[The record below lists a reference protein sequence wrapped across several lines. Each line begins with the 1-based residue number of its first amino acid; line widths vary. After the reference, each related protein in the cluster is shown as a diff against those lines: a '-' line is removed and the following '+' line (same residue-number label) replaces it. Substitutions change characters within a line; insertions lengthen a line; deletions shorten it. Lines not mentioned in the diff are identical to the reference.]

1 MGEQG
6 IEYADKL
13 YKQAQRTHRI
23 VQNLLSFARQHK
35 PERVPVQLNQ
45 ALEETLALRDYDL
58 RMHNIRVHMDIAEN
72 LPVTSADPHQLQ
84 QVFLNMVNNAVDAIL
99 EHSSEGDLW
108 VRTGINGDLLFIEFT
123 DSGPGVKDASRVFD
137 PFYTTKPVGKG
148 TGLGL
153 SICYGIITEHGG
165 TIRVRNIPT
174 RGASFTIELPHQPIP
189 ALSFSTSGQKSPSGK
204 DGRILL
210 VDHDDSVLEAVGTIL
225 RGRNHLV
232 HTARDIHEACAF
244 LEKKEF
250 DLVIADLQV
259 SEGSSGEGISDWL
272 AQHRPALN
280 HRLIWM
286 CALAP
291 SSGGAG
297 EKTAGRGRPILQK
310 PFKASDLLAAVDE
323 MLLNNIQAAAI
334 DR

>member
-1 MGEQG
+1 M
-6 IEYADKL
+6 L
-13 YKQAQRTHRI
+13 R
-23 VQNLLSFARQHK
+23 SFTRQHK
-35 PERVPVQLNQ
+35 PERVTVQLNQ

-58 RMHNIRVHMDIAEN
+58 RMHNIRVHLDIADN

-99 EHSSEGDLW
+99 EHSTEGDLW

-174 RGASFTIELPHQPIP
+174 PGASFTIELPHQPVP
-189 ALSFSTSGQKSPSGK
+189 ALSFSTSRQKSASGK

-210 VDHDDSVLEAVGTIL
+210 VDHDDSVLEAVDAIL

-232 HTARDIHEACAF
+232 HTARSIHEAHVL

-259 SEGSSGEGISDWL
+259 SGSSSGSGISEWL

-280 HRLIWM
+280 RRLIWI
-286 CALAP
+286 CALRP
-291 SSGGAG
+291 SGSA
-297 EKTAGRGRPILQK
+297 
-310 PFKASDLLAAVDE
+310 
-323 MLLNNIQAAAI
+323 
-334 DR
+334 